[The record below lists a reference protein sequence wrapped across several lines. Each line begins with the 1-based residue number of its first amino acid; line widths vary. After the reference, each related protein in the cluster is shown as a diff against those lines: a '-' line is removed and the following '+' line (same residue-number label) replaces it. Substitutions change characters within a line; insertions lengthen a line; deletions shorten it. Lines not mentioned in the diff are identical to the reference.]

1 MLNKGLF
8 LFALL
13 ALVITGTVVIVDAAN
28 DVITYKITGGQ
39 VINIE
44 PNVDEKSLTVFINT
58 TNNGSIT
65 LILPS
70 TIIDSKIEY
79 YDMGFLIFVDENDE
93 NIITVSDGL
102 FTDAGMDRVE
112 TIYFKNGTKEIK
124 LIGTFVTSKPSVT
137 FSSDMPD
144 DVWTK
149 IDPKNRQAEF
159 CIPESQYK
167 INYTM
172 EYGSMVNCGYALDT
186 PSMTIQIASTLD
198 DQLVIDIPKQYVYS
212 FDGLDCKEGQM
223 IILMDGEVIE
233 PEIISSKTVNTVT
246 IPFQGGAH
254 EIEFIGTVPIPVP
267 SPAMYCGIV
276 RGYETQYLP
285 PRWQLQF
292 GVSPELVRCN
302 QGLELAVKASD
313 GESICVMPL
322 TKSKLAERNFT
333 R

>member
-8 LFALL
+8 LFVLL
-13 ALVITGTVVIVDAAN
+13 ALVISGTVVVIDAAN
-28 DVITYKITGGQ
+28 DVITYKITNGQ

-44 PNVDEKSLTVFINT
+44 LNVNEKSLTVFLNA

-70 TIIDSKIEY
+70 TIIESKIES
-79 YDMGFLIFVDENDE
+79 YDIGFLIFVDGNDE

-112 TIYFKNGTKEIK
+112 TIYFKNGTEEIK
-124 LIGTFVTSKPSVT
+124 LIGTFVTSEPSVT

-149 IDPKNRQAEF
+149 IDPKNNPPEF
-159 CIPESQYK
+159 CIPESEYK

-172 EYGSMVNCGYALDT
+172 KYGSMINCGYALDT

-198 DQLVIDIPKQYVYS
+198 DQLIIDIPKRYVYS

-223 IILMDGEVIE
+223 IILMDGNVIE
-233 PEIISSKTVNTVT
+233 PEIISSKDTNTVT

-254 EIEFIGTVPIPVP
+254 EIEFIGTVPIPDP
-267 SPAMYCGIV
+267 SPRLYCGIV
-276 RGYETQYLP
+276 MGYETQYLP
-285 PRWQLQF
+285 PRLQLEF
-292 GVSPELVRCN
+292 GMFPELVRCN
-302 QGLELAVKASD
+302 QGLELALKASD
-313 GESICVMPL
+313 GDPICVTSL

-333 R
+333 K